1 MEVERHSGIL
11 RSAVC
16 FLSCGD
22 GGNSLPHPP
31 FNFYFLKKKKI
42 SRELV
47 SPELAMWDILKVL
60 DIEIVLVHKYSE
72 SVFEYLKDE
81 AA

>member
-1 MEVERHSGIL
+1 
-11 RSAVC
+11 
-16 FLSCGD
+16 
-22 GGNSLPHPP
+22 
-31 FNFYFLKKKKI
+31 
-42 SRELV
+42 
-47 SPELAMWDILKVL
+47 MWDILKVL